1 MLILNYQPGC
11 DPAHLVQ
18 IAESSLRGGVNW
30 LMLRVR
36 NLPAAFCLDL
46 ALELR
51 RLTRQH
57 NALFGVNPFPALA
70 EWSGADALHLPEH
83 APYHPPPAGALP
95 EFFSPSFS
103 HSASSPNPEKK
114 ILLGRSV
121 HSVEVARQ
129 AAAEGCH
136 YLLVGTMYPTRS
148 HPEKPPEGLA
158 MLQAIHHAVALPLIA
173 IGGITPERVAE
184 CLQAGACGV
193 AVVSGIAEAPDVE
206 AAAHRYR
213 QALDEPAKASLACR

>member
-83 APYHPPPAGALP
+83 APYHPPPAGAL
-95 EFFSPSFS
+95 
-103 HSASSPNPEKK
+103 
-114 ILLGRSV
+114 LGRSV

-158 MLQAIHHAVALPLIA
+158 MLQAIHQAVALPLIA

-213 QALDEPAKASLACR
+213 QALDAPAKASLACR